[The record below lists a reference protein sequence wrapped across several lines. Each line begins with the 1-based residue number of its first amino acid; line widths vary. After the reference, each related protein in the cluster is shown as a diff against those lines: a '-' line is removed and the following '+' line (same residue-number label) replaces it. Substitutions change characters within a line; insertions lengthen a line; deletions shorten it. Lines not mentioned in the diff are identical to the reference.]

1 MFSTY
6 GLRPSVTIYDPGATE
21 TYPAEKFEKRSLKM
35 KSLRVVQI
43 TDIHLLAGPGAKLY
57 GIDTAVVL
65 QKVIDDIV
73 GLSPPPDL
81 MIATG
86 DLAEDGSEVT
96 YNRLGKLLAAVK
108 MPVYVLAGNHDDIDK
123 MHDSLVGGNI
133 SFVDMARVGNWVFVF
148 VNSQVVGK
156 SYGFISADEMSLLR
170 GNLELA
176 GDASV
181 VVALHHTPMEICPRA
196 NCQLKNVNE
205 FNELLGSFPGIKA
218 VIAGHTHAN
227 AEKDNASHVQ
237 YTTPSTFAQI
247 DHGLAGDSDSGDF
260 WALHRMDGSSHGFR
274 VLDLLPGGQI
284 SSQVHW
290 VYD

>member
-1 MFSTY
+1 
-6 GLRPSVTIYDPGATE
+6 
-21 TYPAEKFEKRSLKM
+21 M

-43 TDIHLLAGPGAKLY
+43 TDIHLLAGPGAKHY
-57 GIDTAVVL
+57 GIDTAVTL
-65 QKVIDDIV
+65 QKVIDAII
-73 GLSPPPDL
+73 GLTPTPDL

-86 DLAEDGSEVT
+86 DLAEDGLEAT
-96 YNRLGKLLAAVK
+96 YNRLGKLLAAVN

-156 SYGFISADEMSLLR
+156 SYGLISPDEMSLLKR
-170 GNLELA
+170 NLELVR
-176 GDASV
+176 DAPV

-196 NCQLKNVNE
+196 NCQLQNVTE
-205 FNELLGSFPGIKA
+205 FNQLLGSFPGIKA
-218 VIAGHTHAN
+218 VIAGHTHVN
-227 AEKDNASHVQ
+227 AEKNNASHVQ

-274 VLDLLPGGQI
+274 VLDLMAGGQV